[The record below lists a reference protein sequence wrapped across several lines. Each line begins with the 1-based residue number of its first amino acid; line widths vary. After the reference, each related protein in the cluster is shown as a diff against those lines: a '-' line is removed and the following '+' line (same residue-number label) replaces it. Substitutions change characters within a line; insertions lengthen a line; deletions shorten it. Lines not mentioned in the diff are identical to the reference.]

1 MTRSTVAVCVV
12 EETDLRVDDPPVV
25 FSSTI
30 RLVASNTAKQHL
42 IQIPIPCCGSSKVS
56 QPIEA

>member
-1 MTRSTVAVCVV
+1 MTRSTVAVYVV

-56 QPIEA
+56 